1 MKRLLI
7 AAALL
12 CASCATQRTEDIGLI
27 DGSAFERTVGGRLTS
42 LYTLRGGD
50 LTMQV
55 TDYGGRIVAL
65 WAPDRNGRMADI
77 AVGHATLDDYMTAP
91 VSRVVGAA
99 VGPVANRIG
108 RGEYEID
115 GVKYALERNNNG
127 NTLHS
132 GPTGFDK
139 VVWEVEELAGDRI
152 RMAYVSPDG
161 EFGFP
166 GNRRV
171 EMTYA
176 LTPDNELRITYGVTT
191 DAPTPV
197 NMTNHSF
204 FNLGGEGSGDVLGY
218 RLRVNA
224 SHYTPVDGNTLP
236 TGEIATVEGTPYD
249 FREPHAIGDGIER
262 AGGYDNNFV
271 IDGATGDRIVPAATV
286 HDPVSGRTV
295 EVLTDQPG
303 IQIYTAGSFSGESA
317 GKYGHKLC
325 RYEAIALETQKFPDA
340 MHHDN
345 FPSIVLRPG
354 QTYSHTCIY
363 RFSAE

>member
-1 MKRLLI
+1 MKRFVM

-12 CASCATQRTEDIGLI
+12 CASCAAQRAEDIRLI
-27 DGSAFERTVGGRLTS
+27 APTAFERTVNGVSTS

-55 TDYGGRIVAL
+55 TDYGARITGL
-65 WAPDRNGRMADI
+65 WVPDREGRMDDI
-77 AVGHATLDDYMTAP
+77 VIGHATLDDYLTAP
-91 VSRVVGAA
+91 VSRVAGAA

-132 GPTGFDK
+132 GPAGFDK
-139 VVWEVEELAGDRI
+139 VVWSDKEATASSACFEYR
-152 RMAYVSPDG
+152 SPDG

-166 GNRRV
+166 GNRTV
-171 EMTYA
+171 EMTYT
-176 LTPDNELRITYGVTT
+176 LTPDNELEIRYRATT
-191 DAPTPV
+191 DAPTPI
-197 NMTNHSF
+197 NMTNHTF

-218 RLRVNA
+218 TLKVGA
-224 SHYTPVDGNTLP
+224 SRYTPVDGNTLP
-236 TGEIATVEGTPYD
+236 TGEIASVEGTPYD
-249 FREPHAIGDGIER
+249 FRTAHAIGDRIAD

-271 IDGATGDRIVPAATV
+271 IDSADGETLRTAAVV
-286 HDPVSGRTV
+286 HDPVSGRTI

-303 IQIYTAGSFSGESA
+303 IQIYTAGAFSGDTV
-317 GKYGHKLC
+317 GKYGHRLEK
-325 RYEAIALETQKFPDA
+325 YHAIALETQKFPDA
-340 MHHDN
+340 MHHPA
-345 FPSIVLRPG
+345 FPSIIVRPDDCY
-354 QTYSHTCIY
+354 THVCIY

>member
-12 CASCATQRTEDIGLI
+12 CASCGAQRADDIRPLDRG
-27 DGSAFERTVGGRLTS
+27 AFERVVDGRPTS
-42 LYTLRGGD
+42 LYTLRGGGI
-50 LTMQV
+50 TMQV

-65 WAPDRNGRMADI
+65 WTPDRSGRMADI
-77 AVGHATLDDYMTAP
+77 AVGHATLDDYLTAP
-91 VSRVVGAA
+91 VSRVAGAA

-108 RGEYEID
+108 GGEYEID

-139 VVWEVEELAGDRI
+139 VVWQVEELTDSSI
-152 RMAYVSPDG
+152 RLTYTSPDG

-166 GNRRV
+166 GNRHV
-171 EMTYA
+171 AMAYT
-176 LTPDNELRITYGVTT
+176 LTGGGELAITYDVTT

-197 NMTNHSF
+197 NMTNHTF

-218 RLRVNA
+218 TLRVAA

-236 TGEIATVEGTPYD
+236 TGEIAPVEGTPYD
-249 FREPHAIGDGIER
+249 FRTPHAIGEAIEA
-262 AGGYDNNFV
+262 AGGYDNNFA
-271 IDGATGDRIVPAATV
+271 IDNPAGGVVTAAVV
-286 HDPVSGRTV
+286 HDPASGRTV

-303 IQIYTAGSFSGESA
+303 IQIYTAGSFSGEST
-317 GKYGHKLC
+317 GKYGHRLR

-345 FPSIVLRPG
+345 FPPIVLRPG
-354 QTYSHTCIY
+354 ENYRHTCIY

>member
-12 CASCATQRTEDIGLI
+12 CASCASQRADDIRTLER
-27 DGSAFERTVGGRLTS
+27 SAFERVVDGRPTS
-42 LYTLRGGD
+42 LYTLRGGGI
-50 LTMQV
+50 TMQV

-65 WAPDRNGRMADI
+65 WTPDRNGRMADI
-77 AVGHATLDDYMTAP
+77 AVGHATLDDYLTAP
-91 VSRVVGAA
+91 VSRVAGAA

-108 RGEYEID
+108 GGEYEID

-139 VVWEVEELAGDRI
+139 VVWQVEELTDSSI
-152 RMAYVSPDG
+152 RLAYVSPDG

-166 GNRRV
+166 GNRQAAMV
-171 EMTYA
+171 YT
-176 LTPDNELRITYGVTT
+176 LTDDGELVITYDVTT

-197 NMTNHSF
+197 NMTNHTF
-204 FNLGGEGSGDVLGY
+204 FNLGGEGSGNVLGY
-218 RLRVNA
+218 TLRVAA

-236 TGEIATVEGTPYD
+236 TGEIAAVEGTPYD
-249 FREPHAIGDGIER
+249 FREPHAIGDAIDE

-271 IDGATGDRIVPAATV
+271 IDNAAGGVATAAVV
-286 HDPVSGRTV
+286 HDPASGRTV

-303 IQIYTAGSFSGESA
+303 IQIYTAGSFSGEST
-317 GKYGHKLC
+317 GKYGHRLC
-325 RYEAIALETQKFPDA
+325 RYDAIALETQKFPDA

-345 FPSIVLRPG
+345 FPSIILRPG
-354 QTYSHTCIY
+354 QDYRHTCIY